1 MYKLKYILILFL
13 FSVFVNAQEI
23 NWLTMNEALAKQKEQ
38 PKKIMIDMYTVWCGP
53 CKMLDRNTFSNK
65 KLAEYV
71 NANYYAVKFNAEGD
85 EGVDFNGQTFSNP
98 NYDPAKAKR
107 RNSQHQMAQY
117 FGTRSYPTIL
127 FLGENAE
134 FLVPIPGYRTAPQ
147 LELYLKL
154 FAEDLYKTINS
165 QDAFNAYAKSFKSSF

>member
-127 FLGENAE
+127 FLGENARVGQIGS
-134 FLVPIPGYRTAPQ
+134 FSYGLNTS
-147 LELYLKL
+147 
-154 FAEDLYKTINS
+154 TIS
-165 QDAFNAYAKSFKSSF
+165 ER